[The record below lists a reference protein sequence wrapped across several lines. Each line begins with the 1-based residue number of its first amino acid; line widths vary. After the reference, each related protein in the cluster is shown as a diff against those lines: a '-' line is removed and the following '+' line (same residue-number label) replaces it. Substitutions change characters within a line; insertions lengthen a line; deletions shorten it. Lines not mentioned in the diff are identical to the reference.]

1 MTVGAHACS
10 AGDRLTVLSQVPFFT
25 GLSTAELRD
34 INVRIRAAWYRA
46 GEAVYRMGES
56 GSCLF
61 IVASGA
67 VKLVR
72 PSGSGQSVLLEVI
85 TPGGSFG
92 ALGSSAASCYGE
104 TARSLDGSCI
114 LMLTGADSRLIL
126 RQHPSV
132 ALAALDDLAHR
143 LEKSHQAIRQLS
155 ADTVEQ
161 RVAATLLGLD
171 EKLRQYAP
179 DGISQPRIPLSR
191 GELASMA
198 GTTAES
204 VSRVMSQWRGRRII
218 LSGRR
223 WTTISDHDALAE
235 MAAGTGQSNGGC
247 GGKAATKG

>member
-1 MTVGAHACS
+1 MTDRPHACS
-10 AGDRLTVLSQVPFFT
+10 SIDRLNILSRVPFFA
-25 GLSTAELRD
+25 GLSAAELREV
-34 INVRIRAAWYRA
+34 NARTRATCHPD
-46 GEAVYRMGES
+46 GEAIYRVGES

-61 IVASGA
+61 VLAAGA

-92 ALGSSAASCYGE
+92 ALGSSVATSYRE
-104 TARSLDGSCI
+104 TARSLGDCCVLG
-114 LMLTGADSRLIL
+114 LAGADSRLIL

-143 LEKSHQAIRQLS
+143 LEKSHQVIRRLS

-171 EKLRQYAP
+171 EKLRQYELSEA
-179 DGISQPRIPLSR
+179 GHPRIPLSR

-204 VSRVMSQWRGRRII
+204 VSRVMSEWRARKII

-223 WTTISDHDALAE
+223 WTTIKDYDALTE
-235 MAAGTGQSNGGC
+235 MVAGNGPGEQ
-247 GGKAATKG
+247 GRSPS

>member
-1 MTVGAHACS
+1 MITDQSHACTTS
-10 AGDRLTVLSQVPFFT
+10 ERLNVLSQVPFFA
-25 GLSTAELRD
+25 GLSASELD
-34 INVRIRAAWYRA
+34 GINGRTRATWHGD
-46 GEAVYRMGES
+46 GEAIYRVGES

-61 IVASGA
+61 VVAAGA

-104 TARSLDGSCI
+104 TARSMADSCI
-114 LMLTGADSRLIL
+114 LSLTGADARLIL
-126 RQHPSV
+126 RMYPSV

-143 LEKSHQAIRQLS
+143 LEKSHQVIRQLS

-161 RVAATLLGLD
+161 RVAATLLRLD
-171 EKLRQYAP
+171 EKLRQCGMSEA
-179 DGISQPRIPLSR
+179 DHPRIPLSR
-191 GELASMA
+191 GELASMS

-204 VSRVMSQWRGRRII
+204 VSRVMSQWRARRII

-223 WTTISDHDALAE
+223 WTTVTDHDALTG
-235 MAAGTGQSNGGC
+235 MASGAGLG
-247 GGKAATKG
+247 